1 MNYNLACIGESNR
14 DLPQARSHPFVVHNN
29 SEEQSKEHLIL
40 LSVHTLIS
48 NQGVCD
54 AL

>member
-1 MNYNLACIGESNR
+1 M
-14 DLPQARSHPFVVHNN
+14 ARSQLFVVHND
-29 SEEQSKEHLIL
+29 SEEQPKEQLVL